1 MSKNGSRSISK
12 DFDILVK
19 KDTDVGKAISLGK
32 EVSSIEANMMA
43 AMREGK
49 RSSHLK
55 TVSCSK

>member
-12 DFDILVK
+12 EFDILVK

-43 AMREGK
+43 AMRE
-49 RSSHLK
+49 SDAAAS
-55 TVSCSK
+55 